1 MPTVRSLLLVAAL
14 AAAALASR
22 AGAAPSAPPPAGPGQ
37 ELAAREAALA
47 RHYRDLE
54 RSFLRLA
61 DLLDTTDPRRAAVL
75 RAACDKARSEQV
87 ADRLDT
93 IVRLLEA
100 GQLLKAGTSQEDA
113 LGQLRSLFD
122 MLAAGGDQRRRSDE
136 RREIRAYLARLAK
149 TIGRQREIQGSAEA
163 ESPPADLAARQE
175 SLADDL
181 GAHAA
186 RVAADDQRSD
196 SAPEPPA
203 PENPAAEN
211 EPEGNEDDARA
222 KRSRQRLAAAEARM
236 RRAGERLE
244 AGAAERRGAAREE
257 QDRAIEELENARAEL
272 EQILRQMREQEV
284 ELLLVQLEARVREM
298 LAAETGIRTSLERQ
312 AAATGSADRQ
322 RELEAA
328 RLGREQQAVAV
339 AAGRALQLVREDG
352 SAVAVPQALEQVRD
366 DADQAATRLIR
377 GDTGDTTRGLV
388 AEVVSGLE
396 ELLAAVE
403 KARRDQAARPPGP
416 AAGSA
421 ATGSE
426 QPLVDALA
434 ELKMLRSLQ
443 VRINGRTRRYAGLL
457 GGDAE
462 RADEPELRA
471 ALGRLAERQR
481 LVERAARDIVSGKT
495 E

>member
-1 MPTVRSLLLVAAL
+1 
-14 AAAALASR
+14 
-22 AGAAPSAPPPAGPGQ
+22 
-37 ELAAREAALA
+37 
-47 RHYRDLE
+47 
-54 RSFLRLA
+54 
-61 DLLDTTDPRRAAVL
+61 
-75 RAACDKARSEQV
+75 
-87 ADRLDT
+87 
-93 IVRLLEA
+93 
-100 GQLLKAGTSQEDA
+100 
-113 LGQLRSLFD
+113 
-122 MLAAGGDQRRRSDE
+122 
-136 RREIRAYLARLAK
+136 
-149 TIGRQREIQGSAEA
+149 
-163 ESPPADLAARQE
+163 
-175 SLADDL
+175 
-181 GAHAA
+181 
-186 RVAADDQRSD
+186 
-196 SAPEPPA
+196 
-203 PENPAAEN
+203 
-211 EPEGNEDDARA
+211 
-222 KRSRQRLAAAEARM
+222 
-236 RRAGERLE
+236 
-244 AGAAERRGAAREE
+244 
-257 QDRAIEELENARAEL
+257 
-272 EQILRQMREQEV
+272 MREQEV